1 MPRADVLLVELGLAP
16 SRTAAQHMIAARR
29 VSADGKVVDKVS
41 QKLDHDAVIAIA
53 PDEAD
58 RYVSRGGLKLAGALQ
73 AAGLNVTGLQV
84 LDVGQSTGGFTDCAL
99 QAGARRVLGL
109 EVGHDQLHPRLANDA
124 RVATLE
130 GVNAR
135 HVTRDDIATHVDGEI
150 DLIVGDVSFIS
161 LTLILPAL
169 ATLLQEDGRLLF
181 LVKPQFEVGPQGLA
195 RGGIVRDV
203 SLYPEVETRIRA
215 AAEAAGFTVLG
226 YYDSAIAGGDGNR
239 EFFIYARRARP

>member
-16 SRTAAQHMIAARR
+16 SRTAAQHMIAAGR
-29 VSADGKVVDKVS
+29 VSADGKGIDKPS
-41 QKLDHDAVIAIA
+41 QKIDQDADIVVT

-58 RYVSRGGLKLAGALQ
+58 RYVSRGGLKLAGAL
-73 AAGLNVTGLQV
+73 ACAGLSVSGLQV

-109 EVGHDQLHPRLANDA
+109 EVGHSQLHPRLTSDA
-124 RVATLE
+124 RVVTLE

-135 HVTRDDIATHVDGEI
+135 HVTHQDIAAQLDGEI

-169 ATLLQEDGRLLF
+169 AELLPEGGQLLF

-195 RGGIVRDV
+195 RGGIVRDAG
-203 SLYPEVETRIRA
+203 LYPEVEAKVRA
-215 AAEAAGFTVLG
+215 AAEAAGLTVAG
-226 YYDSAIAGGDGNR
+226 YYDSAITGGDGNR